1 MRRYRIWLLFCPVF
15 TLATNLCAQGEQQLS
30 AKVNLGYSPNIETYF
45 IAEKLAVQHIN
56 TFVFDQKDSLYAHQ
70 PLVYFAYQHFKKYQD
85 TPCILRIAQLLASLR
100 DSYHDNAEILQ
111 FLLSKRPFPSAG
123 DRYPFADSS
132 IFKPAQFPLA
142 ITMVEE
148 LTDSLRSFYRF
159 AHVGEFFQQHRSF
172 YEGALRE
179 ARKDINVNIFPYME
193 KYYGEKFY
201 KYTIYIMPLMPI
213 TYGDDNYRA
222 FGPTI
227 HLPQGRV
234 STMVFSSSRMLSLKP
249 SLKDYKKYGFDNP
262 EVTHLLT
269 VHEIGH
275 SFVNPHVMALQKEIE
290 HDTALFTPALR
301 RVMEPNYIE
310 SWWVCVVE
318 HLVRLG
324 EIRVALAMH
333 NKPEATRL
341 RNLHIKQFGFILLP
355 LLEQKIEYYEAN
367 RDKYPDFQSFLPEI
381 FSLFHS
387 LKPEQIDDLVNQS
400 VKMNQATK

>member
-1 MRRYRIWLLFCPVF
+1 MKRYWILFLVYHALISSPD
-15 TLATNLCAQGEQQLS
+15 LCAQGEHQLS
-30 AKVNLGYSPNIETYF
+30 AKVSLGYSPNIETYF

-70 PLVYFAYQHFKKYQD
+70 PLVYFAYQHFKKYQN
-85 TPCILRIAQLLASLR
+85 TACILRIAQLLASLR
-100 DSYHDNAEILQ
+100 DSFHDNAQILQ
-111 FLLSKRPFPSAG
+111 FLLSKRPFPATQE
-123 DRYPFADSS
+123 RYPFTDSS
-132 IFKPAQFPLA
+132 IFNPSQFPLA
-142 ITMVEE
+142 ISIVEE

-159 AHVGEFFQQHRSF
+159 ARVGEFLQRYQSF

-193 KYYGEKFY
+193 KYYGEEFY
-201 KYTIYIMPLMPI
+201 KYAIYIMPLMPI

-234 STMVFSSSRMLSLKP
+234 STMVFSSSRMLPLKSSLKE
-249 SLKDYKKYGFDNP
+249 YKKYGFDNP
-262 EVTHLLT
+262 EVTHFLT

-275 SFVNPHVMALQKEIE
+275 SFVNPHVMPLQKDMEQ
-290 HDTALFTPALR
+290 DTALFTPALR
-301 RVMEPNYIE
+301 RIMEPNYIQN
-310 SWWVCVVE
+310 WQVCVIE

-333 NKPEATRL
+333 NEPEATRL
-341 RNLHIKQFGFILLP
+341 RNLHIKQFKFILLP
-355 LLEQKIEYYEAN
+355 MLEQKIAYYERN

-381 FSLFHS
+381 FKVFHS
-387 LKPEQIDDLVNQS
+387 LKPEKIDALVNQNEGI
-400 VKMNQATK
+400 K